1 MRALLPL
8 LSLTLTLPP
17 PSSTA
22 EARARHLLQR
32 LTFGARA
39 QEIEKLAAGG
49 DAAIQAWIE
58 DQMRPGAD
66 PRIEKQLAVFST
78 LSLSIPDLQQKF
90 PRPEVV
96 AKKAGLDPKDKEEDK
111 ERLKEL
117 IPFEQRPARI
127 EEELQSAKLIR
138 ATLSSRQL
146 EERLVDFWFNHFN
159 VDLGKSEAR
168 WFVGSFERDAIR
180 PRVFGSFRDL
190 LGATAHHPAMLWYL
204 DNWMSVR
211 DGFDPKQYARL
222 DNPRAIA
229 RRDRQEAQMLRDEQ
243 RSLQGRPANQPNLRT
258 LQGPTPEAQKRPM
271 GLNENYARELLEL
284 HTLGVDGGYSQ
295 SDVREVARCFTGW
308 TIDKP
313 REGAEGRFRPMAH
326 DSGDKLVL
334 GQKIADGGIRDGEH
348 VLDLLAR
355 HPSTA
360 RFIATK
366 LCRYFVADAPPE
378 ALVKRVADVF
388 MKTGGDLPKVYSAIF
403 SSPEFWSAPE
413 AKVKSPFEVVVSS
426 LRALNATIEDP
437 LPLTRQVAR
446 MGQPLYRCA
455 PPTGYKDAAETWVSS
470 GALVNRLQWG
480 LALGRQ
486 QVKAVSWNQ
495 EDLRAPSNAET
506 PAAALDRI
514 SQRLLGRP
522 LSEAS
527 REALLKEIQEDP
539 HPAVDGERRPVD
551 AARLMGLIL
560 GSPEFQR
567 R

>member
-8 LSLTLTLPP
+8 LSLTLTLPSP
-17 PSSTA
+17 PSAA

-32 LTFGARA
+32 LTFGVRT

-49 DAAIQAWIE
+49 DAAIQTWIA
-58 DQMRPGAD
+58 DQMRPGTD
-66 PRIEKQLAVFST
+66 PRIEKQLEVFST
-78 LSLSIPDLQQKF
+78 LAMGIPELQQKF
-90 PRPEVV
+90 PRPEIV
-96 AKKAGLDPKDKEEDK
+96 AKREGLDPKGKEEDK
-111 ERLKEL
+111 EKLREL
-117 IPFEQRPARI
+117 LPFEQRPARI

-159 VDLGKSEAR
+159 VDLSKNEVR
-168 WFVGSFERDAIR
+168 WFVGSYERDAIR
-180 PRVFGSFRDL
+180 PHVFGSFRDL

-211 DGFDPKQYARL
+211 DGFDPSQYARL
-222 DNPRAIA
+222 DNPRAMA
-229 RRDRQEAQMLRDEQ
+229 RKDRAEAKMLRDEQ
-243 RSLQGRPANQPNLRT
+243 RALQGRLPAQST
-258 LQGPTPEAQKRPM
+258 LQNIEGQAKPQAKRPM

-284 HTLGVDGGYSQ
+284 HTLGVDGGYTQ
-295 SDVREVARCFTGW
+295 NDVREVARCFTGW

-313 REGAEGRFRPMAH
+313 RESAASRFRPVAH
-326 DSGDKLVL
+326 DTGEKLVL
-334 GQKIADGGIRDGEH
+334 GQKISDGGIKDGEH
-348 VLDLLAR
+348 ILDLLAH

-366 LCRYFVADAPPE
+366 LCRYFVSDAPPE

-403 SSPEFWSAPE
+403 SSSEFWSAPE
-413 AKVKSPFEVVVSS
+413 AKIKSPFEVVVSS
-426 LRALNATIEDP
+426 LRAVNAAIEDP
-437 LPLTRQVAR
+437 LPLVRQVAR

-455 PPTGYKDAAETWVSS
+455 PPTGYKDVAETWVSS

-486 QVKAVSWNQ
+486 QVKAVSWDR
-495 EDLRAPSNAET
+495 EDLRTPAKNET

-514 SQRLLGRP
+514 ALVLMGHT
-522 LSEAS
+522 LSDAS
-527 REALLKEIQEDP
+527 REALLKEVQEDP
-539 HPAVDGERRPVD
+539 NHTVDGEIRPVD
-551 AARLMGLIL
+551 RTRLIGLIL